1 MGAFLAVARHAKI
14 LSLALVVAAI
24 VGLSAAPSAP
34 AAVARCKSSFAVLH
48 NDSVGALS
56 IPKGQ
61 YYLTPVGLNCA
72 AASELFTRFLDDF
85 DGVLPGG
92 WAVNAANGSFV
103 NTITS
108 QSISIGSPLPPKP
121 SSRGVCPGTFTV
133 EHNDR
138 IGRLS
143 LRAGKYQI
151 SVRGGLACNAAAS
164 QLAFFLF
171 HDFAGTLPKPW
182 KLNLAAKRFSKGKSS
197 FAVKFVSSSGKSGG
211 GGVHPN
217 LAITCPNTVTVAAP
231 TTLGA
236 LIIPAGSYYVN
247 VFSNLSCTTATS
259 LFKQF
264 VTAGALPPQWVLVP
278 DTGTFLRGNEGF
290 QIESTA

>member
-1 MGAFLAVARHAKI
+1 LATRTQIALLALTAAAAVAF
-14 LSLALVVAAI
+14 
-24 VGLSAAPSAP
+24 SAPTAAP

-48 NDSVGALS
+48 NDRIGALS
-56 IPKGQ
+56 IPAGQ
-61 YYLTPVGLNCA
+61 YYLTPVGLNCVT
-72 AASELFTRFLDDF
+72 ASELFSRFLDDF
-85 DGVLPGG
+85 DGVLPSG
-92 WAVNAANGSFV
+92 WTANAANSSFV
-103 NTITS
+103 NPLTN

-138 IGRLS
+138 IGALS
-143 LRAGKYQI
+143 LRAGKYRI
-151 SVRGGLACNAAAS
+151 TTRGGLSCSAATS
-164 QLAFFLF
+164 RFAFFLF
-171 HDFAGTLPKPW
+171 HDFAGTLPRPW
-182 KLNLAAKRFSKGKSS
+182 KLNLAAKRFNNGRAS
-197 FAVKFVSSSGKSGG
+197 FSVKFVSSSGKSGG

-231 TTLGA
+231 ATLGA

-247 VFSNLSCTTATS
+247 VFSNLSCTSATS

-264 VTAGALPPQWVLVP
+264 VTAGALPAQWTLQP

-290 QIESTA
+290 QIEPTS

>member
-1 MGAFLAVARHAKI
+1 LSARAKI
-14 LSLALVVAAI
+14 LSLSVIVAAV
-24 VGLSAAPSAP
+24 VGMSAAASSP
-34 AAVARCKSSFAVLH
+34 ADVARCKTSFTVLH
-48 NDSVGALS
+48 NDRVGALQ

-61 YYLTPVGLNCA
+61 YFMTPVGLNCV

-92 WAVNAANGSFV
+92 WRADAATRSFV
-103 NTITS
+103 NPLTN
-108 QSISIGSPLPPKP
+108 QSIAIGSPLSPKP

-143 LRAGKYQI
+143 LRAGKYQLT
-151 SVRGGLACNAAAS
+151 VRGGLACSTASS

-171 HDFAGTLPKPW
+171 HDFAGTLPRPW
-182 KLNLAAKRFSKGKSS
+182 KLNLAARRFSKGKSS
-197 FAVKFVSSSGKSGG
+197 FTVKFVSKSGKSGG

-217 LAITCPNTVTVAAP
+217 LAVTCPNTVSIAAP
-231 TTLGA
+231 VTLNS

-247 VFSNLSCTTATS
+247 VFSNLSCSSASSFFRQFATS
-259 LFKQF
+259 GQ
-264 VTAGALPPQWVLVP
+264 LPAQWTLQP
-278 DTGTFLRGNEGF
+278 DTATFLRGNEGF
-290 QIESTA
+290 QIESTT

>member
-1 MGAFLAVARHAKI
+1 LSLAVAA
-14 LSLALVVAAI
+14 VVA
-24 VGLSAAPSAP
+24 LSAAATSP

-48 NDSVGALS
+48 NDRVGALA

-61 YYLTPVGLNCA
+61 YYMTPVGLNCV

-92 WAVNAANGSFV
+92 WTADAATKSFV
-103 NTITS
+103 NPLS
-108 QSISIGSPLPPKP
+108 GQSIAIGSPLSPKP

-143 LRAGKYQI
+143 MRSGKYQI
-151 SVRGGLACNAAAS
+151 TVRGGLSCATATS

-171 HDFAGTLPKPW
+171 HDFAGTLPRPW
-182 KLNLAAKRFSKGKSS
+182 KLNLAAKSFSKGKQS
-197 FAVKFVSSSGKSGG
+197 FSVKFAGSGGKSGG

-217 LAITCPNTVTVAAP
+217 LAITCPNTVSLAAT
-231 TTLGA
+231 TTLGS

-247 VFSNLSCTTATS
+247 VFSNLSCTTATAD
-259 LFKQF
+259 FKQF
-264 VTAGALPPQWVLVP
+264 VAAGALPPQWTLQG
-278 DTGTFLRGNEGF
+278 DTGTFLLGNEGF
-290 QIESTA
+290 QIEPTA

>member
-1 MGAFLAVARHAKI
+1 LAFRGKILTLAAVAAAAAAMGAA
-14 LSLALVVAAI
+14 S
-24 VGLSAAPSAP
+24 PAP
-34 AAVARCKSSFAVLH
+34 AAVARCKSSFTVLH
-48 NDSVGALS
+48 KDRVGALA

-61 YYLTPVGLNCA
+61 YHLTPVGMNCVT
-72 AASELFTRFLDDF
+72 ASQLFTRFLDDF

-92 WAVNAANGSFV
+92 WTVEAANSSFV
-103 NTITS
+103 NPVTN
-108 QSISIGSPLPPKP
+108 QSIAIGSPLPPAP
-121 SSRGVCPGTFTV
+121 SARGVCPGTFTV

-138 IGRLS
+138 IGGLS
-143 LRAGKYQI
+143 VRAGRYQI
-151 SVRGGLACNAAAS
+151 STKGLSCSSAS
-164 QLAFFLF
+164 SQFAFFLF

-182 KLNLAAKRFSKGKSS
+182 KLNLAAKRFSRGKTS
-197 FAVKFVSSSGKSGG
+197 FSVKFVDRSGTSGG

-217 LAITCPNTVTVAAP
+217 LAITCPNTISLAGP
-231 TTLGA
+231 TTLEG

-247 VFSNLSCTTATS
+247 VFSNLSCTTATA

-264 VTAGALPPQWVLVP
+264 VTAGSLPAQWTLQA